1 MRVKRNSVV
10 TPVVNPSGS
19 IRNLTK
25 LGRVFI
31 LICMPVE
38 TVEVGALGCDIIML
52 KDPEAL
58 RVRGFLS

>member
-1 MRVKRNSVV
+1 MRNF
-10 TPVVNPSGS
+10 
-19 IRNLTK
+19 TK

-52 KDPEAL
+52 KEPEAL
-58 RVRGFLS
+58 RV

>member
-1 MRVKRNSVV
+1 MRNF
-10 TPVVNPSGS
+10 
-19 IRNLTK
+19 TK

-31 LICMPVE
+31 LICMPAE

-58 RVRGFLS
+58 KV